1 MFEFSVRSSGQSV
14 KAGVVAA
21 GNALPPIPSPT
32 IQDHHHNSLK
42 HQITLSAATLF
53 FSMLS
58 VLPVPHYTAMS

>member
-1 MFEFSVRSSGQSV
+1 MFEFSVRSCGQSV

-21 GNALPPIPSPT
+21 GNAPPSPPQQSSITTTIPS
-32 IQDHHHNSLK
+32 S
-42 HQITLSAATLF
+42 QITLSAATLF

>member
-21 GNALPPIPSPT
+21 GNALPPPSPPRQSRITTTIPS
-32 IQDHHHNSLK
+32 S
-42 HQITLSAATLF
+42 QITLSAATLF

>member
-21 GNALPPIPSPT
+21 GNALPPHPLPDNPGSPPQFPS
-32 IQDHHHNSLK
+32 S
-42 HQITLSAATLF
+42 QITLSAATLF